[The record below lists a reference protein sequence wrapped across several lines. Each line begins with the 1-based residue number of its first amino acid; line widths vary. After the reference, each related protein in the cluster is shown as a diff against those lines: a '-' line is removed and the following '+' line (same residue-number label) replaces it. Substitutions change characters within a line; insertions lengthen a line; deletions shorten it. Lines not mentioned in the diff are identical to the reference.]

1 MKRYVLAGLVLAV
14 LTTVVVGTSL
24 LGADGAPVV
33 LLGAALGGALGLVPD
48 GSVAARAG
56 GFLAGALL
64 AWIGYVLR
72 AAALPDSA
80 AGRAV
85 AALVVLGIGVAVVA
99 ATRGRIPA
107 WTPLLGVAAVAG
119 AYERVY
125 AADPSAVAS
134 TSVET
139 VTSVLL
145 AAAVGLLATAF
156 LAPAAARDE
165 TQTEGRSATS
175 RVAHTDDTA
184 TPVRGVPVVD
194 PRDESASVAHP
205 VFTSGAPTT
214 VPAGP
219 RTAPPAAPHLPSHP
233 QPEA

>member
-1 MKRYVLAGLVLAV
+1 MKRYVMAGLVLAV

-24 LGADGAPVV
+24 LGAEGAPVV

-56 GFLAGALL
+56 GFVAGALL

-85 AALVVLGIGVAVVA
+85 AALVVLGIGVVVVA
-99 ATRGRIPA
+99 AARGRVPA
-107 WTPLLGVAAVAG
+107 WSPLLGVAAVAG

-156 LAPAAARDE
+156 LAPASGAARAA
-165 TQTEGRSATS
+165 GRTATS
-175 RVAHTDDTA
+175 RGAHADDTA
-184 TPVRGVPVVD
+184 TPVRGVPVVG
-194 PRDESASVAHP
+194 PRDEGTSTAHP
-205 VFTSGAPTT
+205 VFSSPAPQ
-214 VPAGP
+214 
-219 RTAPPAAPHLPSHP
+219 AAAAHPSSHP